1 MAHWSADYIIHAGF
15 EFSFRCAI
23 TIYKNQVKHAMF
35 YQRECI
41 REYKDEQREVKYM
54 LRLIDMPDQ
63 FKWDI
68 CILERTYEI
77 KSEGSE
83 KNSKFFSEW
92 KITENDIPADAEI
105 VLSRMKE
112 EVFDILQQKF
122 SGELRSLRKDDKF

>member
-1 MAHWSADYIIHAGF
+1 
-15 EFSFRCAI
+15 
-23 TIYKNQVKHAMF
+23 MF

-41 REYKDEQREVKYM
+41 RDYKDDKREVKYM

-68 CILERTYEI
+68 CILERTYET
-77 KSEGSE
+77 KSDGAE
-83 KNSKFFSEW
+83 KNSKIFSEW
-92 KITENDIPADAEI
+92 KITENDIPSDAEI

-122 SGELRSLRKDDKF
+122 SGELRSLRKDTKF